1 MERNLPPREIP
12 AAWASS
18 LTAEVWHDIVQKRRN
33 PVANSSLSHSRRWI
47 LRHWKSIVVTVSF
60 WALCLLIYVE
70 LVVR

>member
-1 MERNLPPREIP
+1 MERNLPPSEIP

-33 PVANSSLSHSRRWI
+33 AGANSSLSHSQRWGLRRW
-47 LRHWKSIVVTVSF
+47 KFIVVTVSF